1 MKVEIDELPTYNGI
15 WSIGLVFRAQCI

>member
-15 WSIGLVFRAQCI
+15 WSIGLVLRAQCI